1 MRVSAEERGVV
12 VTKRRSTRSEGNEG
26 MSDTRALASTKRTLR
41 RDVMTCNKA
50 VAESVKL
57 CDVDVIAAY
66 PITPQTS
73 IVEYLAEFVAR
84 KEIDAEYIKVESEHS
99 ALSALIGASAAGA
112 RTFTA
117 TSSQGLILMSEVMFT
132 ASGMRLPIV
141 MANANR
147 ALSAPLNIWN
157 DQQDSLAVRDSGW
170 IQFYA
175 ENNQEALDYI
185 IQCYKISE
193 NKKVMLPSMVNL
205 DGFYLTH
212 TMEPTEIPDKED
224 VKKFLPPYEPS
235 YSLNPE
241 SPTTFGFLAG
251 PESYEEFRYEQQKAM
266 ENAEKVIKEVAR
278 DYYDATGRKY
288 SAMEEYKLDKKDIV
302 LLTIGSISGTV
313 KEVADKLERKYSV
326 GVAKLRM
333 FRPFPSDEIKRIASR
348 AKIIGVIEKDV
359 VVGVNQGAVAIEVKN
374 ALYTSKSRVP
384 VLSFIVGLGGRDTPP
399 STVEKIIKICE
410 NALEKPEKE
419 SYWMDLK

>member
-1 MRVSAEERGVV
+1 M
-12 VTKRRSTRSEGNEG
+12 TKHEV
-26 MSDTRALASTKRTLR
+26 LR
-41 RDVMTCNKA
+41 KDVMTGNKA
-50 VAESVKL
+50 VAEAVKL

-73 IVEYLAEFVAR
+73 IVEYLAEFVAK

-99 ALSALIGASAAGA
+99 ALSALIGASSAGA

-175 ENNQEALDYI
+175 ENNQEALDYV

-212 TMEPTEIPDKED
+212 TLEPTEIPDKKD
-224 VKKFLPPYEPS
+224 VKKFLPPYEPE
-235 YSLNPE
+235 YCLDPE
-241 SPTTFGFLAG
+241 SPLTFGFFAG
-251 PESYEEFRYEQQKAM
+251 PDSYEEFRYEQQKAM
-266 ENAEKVIKEVAR
+266 ENAERVIKEVAK
-278 DYYDATGRKY
+278 DYYRLTGRKY
-288 SAMEEYKLDKKDIV
+288 SAIEEYRLDKKDIV
-302 LLTIGSISGTV
+302 LLTIGSVSGTV
-313 KEVADKLERKYSV
+313 KEVVDKLEKKYLV

-333 FRPFPSDEIKRIASR
+333 FRPFPFEEIRGIASR

-359 VVGVNQGAVAIEVKN
+359 IIGVDQGVVATEIKN
-374 ALYTSKSRVP
+374 ALYSSKSIP
-384 VLSFIVGLGGRDTPP
+384 VVSFIVGLGGRDTPP
-399 STVEKIIKICE
+399 STIEKIIKICE
-410 NALEKPEKE
+410 ASIEKQEKE

>member
-1 MRVSAEERGVV
+1 MV
-12 VTKRRSTRSEGNEG
+12 K
-26 MSDTRALASTKRTLR
+26 

-50 VAESVKL
+50 VAEAVKL
-57 CDVDVIAAY
+57 CNVDVIAAY

-73 IVEYLAEFVAR
+73 IVEYLAEFVA
-84 KEIDAEYIKVESEHS
+84 KKDIDAEYIKVESEHS
-99 ALSALIGASAAGA
+99 ALSALIGASATGA

-132 ASGMRLPIV
+132 TSGMRLPIV

-157 DQQDSLAVRDSGW
+157 DQQDSMAVRDSGW

-185 IQCYKISE
+185 IQAYKISE

-212 TMEPTEIPDKED
+212 TLEPTEILDRED
-224 VKKFLPPYEPS
+224 VKKFLPPYEPE
-235 YSLNPE
+235 YYINPE
-241 SPTTFGFLAG
+241 SPLTFGFFAG
-251 PESYEEFRYEQQKAM
+251 PESYQEFRYEQQKAM
-266 ENAEKVIKEVAR
+266 ENAEKVIEEVAK
-278 DYYDATGRKY
+278 DYYGLTGRKY
-288 SAMEEYKLDKKDIV
+288 SAIEEYRLDKKDIV
-302 LLTIGSISGTV
+302 LLTIGSVSGTV
-313 KEVADKLERKYSV
+313 KEVVDGLEKEHSV

-333 FRPFPSDEIKRIASR
+333 FRPFPFEEIKKIASR

-359 VVGVNQGAVAIEVKN
+359 IIGVDQGAVATEIKN
-374 ALYTSKSRVP
+374 ALYNSKSKVP
-384 VLSFIVGLGGRDTPP
+384 VMSFIVGLGGRDTPP
-399 STVEKIIKICE
+399 STIEKIIKICE

>member
-1 MRVSAEERGVV
+1 M
-12 VTKRRSTRSEGNEG
+12 
-26 MSDTRALASTKRTLR
+26 LR
-41 RDVMTCNKA
+41 KDVMTCNKA
-50 VAESVKL
+50 IAEAVKL

-73 IVEYLAEFVAR
+73 IVEYLAEFVAK
-84 KEIDAEYIKVESEHS
+84 KEMDAEYIKVESEHS
-99 ALSALIGASAAGA
+99 ALSALVGASAAGA

-175 ENNQEALDYI
+175 ENNQEALDYVV
-185 IQCYKISE
+185 QCYKISE
-193 NKKVMLPSMVNL
+193 NKKVMLPSMINL

-212 TMEPTEIPDKED
+212 TLEPTEIPDKED
-224 VKKFLPPYEPS
+224 VKKFLPPYEPE
-235 YSLNPE
+235 YYLNPE
-241 SPTTFGFLAG
+241 SPLTFGFFAG
-251 PESYEEFRYEQQKAM
+251 PESYQEFRYEQQKAM
-266 ENAEKVIKEVAR
+266 ENAEKAIKEVVK
-278 DYYDATGRKY
+278 DYYGLTGRKY
-288 SAMEEYKLDKKDIV
+288 SAIEEYRLDKKDIV
-302 LLTIGSISGTV
+302 LLTIGSVSGTA
-313 KEVADKLERKYSV
+313 KEVADKLEKEYSV

-333 FRPFPSDEIKRIASR
+333 FRPFPFEEIRGIASR

-359 VVGVNQGAVAIEVKN
+359 IVGVNQGVVATEIKN
-374 ALYTSKSRVP
+374 ALYNSKSRVP
-384 VLSFIVGLGGRDTPP
+384 VISFIVGLGGRDTPP
-399 STVEKIIKICE
+399 STIEKIIKICD
-410 NALEKPEKE
+410 ASIEKPEKE